1 VSSPPSVG
9 HPVHYV
15 AYGTPGGEYQS
26 VCRHAV
32 VTEVGAWVNVAYE
45 DETVG
50 GFGQRARTVIQNYQE
65 ETCAVVVFNPT
76 GQFFNTVRHD
86 EERTPGTWHYPCA
99 RQSLTGVVQPDGS
112 TITAEENPE

>member
-1 VSSPPSVG
+1 MSSPPSVG

-32 VTEVGAWVNVAYE
+32 VAEYDYT
-45 DETVG
+45 
-50 GFGQRARTVIQNYQE
+50 QE
-65 ETCAVVVFNPT
+65 ETDFAALVVFNPT
-76 GQFFNTVRHD
+76 GLFFNTVRYD
-86 EERTPGTWHYPCA
+86 GGKAPGTWHYPCA
-99 RQSLTGVVQPDGS
+99 RVRRRDEGDRTVAMEDIDSLTGVVQPDGS